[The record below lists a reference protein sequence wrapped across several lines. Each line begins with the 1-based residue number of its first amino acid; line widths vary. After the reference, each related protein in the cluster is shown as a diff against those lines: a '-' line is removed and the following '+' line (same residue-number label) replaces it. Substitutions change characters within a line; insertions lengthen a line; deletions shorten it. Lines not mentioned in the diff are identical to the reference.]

1 MFRVRSWPG
10 VDWSILTVKMSEGKH
25 PPPHDPLLAS
35 VRTLGDALV
44 RFDDAASKVLGIGRT
59 DLRALFVL
67 EDGAATAGHIGE
79 RLDLTSGSVT
89 ALIDRLVAAGYVI
102 RKTDERD
109 RRVVHVELTT
119 ATYRAIAR
127 VYAPAG
133 RAVIG
138 VAGSLPDDQVAAVAD
153 TLNAVASLLDG
164 LRRGLVEDRSSGA
177 TPAALGPPR
186 SPTAREPRRRRTRWN
201 SRNSGRPARLVSG

>member
-1 MFRVRSWPG
+1 
-10 VDWSILTVKMSEGKH
+10 MSEGKH
-25 PPPHDPLLAS
+25 QPPPDPLLAS
-35 VRTLGDALV
+35 VRTLGDALA

-67 EDGAATAGHIGE
+67 EDGPVTAGHIGE

-138 VAGSLPDDQVAAVAD
+138 VAGSLPDDQVAVVTD
-153 TLNAVASLLDG
+153 TLSAIASTLDG
-164 LRRGLVEDRSSGA
+164 VRRDLVEDRTSGV
-177 TPAALGPPR
+177 AASAR
-186 SPTAREPRRRRTRWN
+186 S
-201 SRNSGRPARLVSG
+201 